1 MKNHQ
6 YAIADYNLKIV
17 KKELRDLHFL
27 DDSTDDIDNPAELL
41 KTFLLKSFL
50 DQQSLAIRGQKIA
63 GMLAS
68 FEENALTFLDKNAPI
83 SKIGFYNIALQLLHF
98 EVGEDFLIDN
108 PITKMKTLNLPVA
121 NVHDNMNLYDTMT
134 AWYLLLNTH
143 NKYGTTFIDELAS
156 KGYFAQNLNGFKK
169 PLIFNGKT
177 MPVYDT
183 NNLIREVVYV
193 ESSQDNDHDGK
204 LNLLKTEI
212 IRPKESNKNKV
223 PVIFTASPY
232 NQGTNDKDGEQL
244 THNVNVSLKHK
255 EPNNYSYSDIEHH
268 SKKETLPEPRPIEG
282 KTRKAEQTLD
292 REQSYTLNDY
302 FLARGFAVV
311 YSAGIGTYE
320 SDGFRTTGD
329 DDETLSATAIIE
341 WLNGKRTAFTNKTD
355 NNQIEAYWSNGS
367 IAMSGRS
374 YLGTLQIAA
383 ATTGIDGLKTCI
395 AEAAISNWYDYYREN
410 GLVLAP
416 GGFQGED
423 ADVLAAETYSR
434 KQQATEF
441 YKNKDAWEKQLSSI
455 TDGQDRDTGN
465 YNEFWD
471 ARNYLKNAK
480 NIKADMFLI
489 HGLNDDNVKPKNVEQ
504 IWNAIKTLNI
514 NKKLILHQGKHIYI
528 NAFQSIDFTDMIN
541 LWLTYKLLDVD
552 NKADELIPNV
562 LIQDNVKAETWNAFD
577 EWENPDDVKT
587 LHPSNNN
594 ELTDEFDHGR
604 KEFKDQLSVSDFEKY
619 CLDYK
624 QWRDDLVLDHENNPL
639 TNNRVIFKTTPTK
652 EDFTIDGKVKISLN
666 ASSTQNYGML
676 SCMLVDYGE
685 AYRLTESPKNL
696 GHRINEGYLWREDS
710 LREFKIQNKKT
721 PYKEIAEG
729 HINMQNRKNSYHVDD
744 MEANEFYDMELELQP
759 TFYHVLAGHQLGLII
774 FATDFENTIRGNQDL
789 KYRISLAETDIKLP
803 IRKQ

>member
-6 YAIADYNLKIV
+6 YAIADYNLKIA
-17 KKELRDLHFL
+17 KKELTDIHFL
-27 DDSTDDIDNPAELL
+27 DKSTDDIKKPAELL
-41 KTFLLKSFL
+41 KTFLLKAFL
-50 DQQSLAIRGQKIA
+50 DSQSLTIRGQQIA
-63 GMLAS
+63 GMMAS
-68 FEENALTFLDKNAPI
+68 FEENALSFLDKNAPL

-98 EVGEDFLIDN
+98 QVGEDFLIDN
-108 PITKMKTLNLPVA
+108 PITKMKDLNLPVA
-121 NVHDNMNLYDTMT
+121 DVNDEMNLYDTIC

-143 NKYGTTFIDELAS
+143 NKYGTTFVDDLAS
-156 KGYFAQNLNGFKK
+156 KGYFAQNLNSFSK

-193 ESSQDNDHDGK
+193 EADQDTDNDGK
-204 LNLLKTEI
+204 LDLLKTEI

-223 PVIFTASPY
+223 PVIFTNSPY
-232 NQGTNDKDGEQL
+232 NQGTNDKDGKDL
-244 THNVNVSLKHK
+244 THNVNIGLQHK
-255 EPNNYSYSDIEHH
+255 EPNNYSYSNI
-268 SKKETLPEPRPIEG
+268 KAKNNKEKLPEPRTVEG

-292 REQSYTLNDY
+292 RELSYTLNDY

-329 DDETLSATAIIE
+329 YDETLSATAVIE
-341 WLNGKRTAFTNKTD
+341 WLTGKRTAFTNKLD
-355 NNQIEAYWSNGS
+355 NNQIEAYWSNGNV
-367 IAMSGRS
+367 AMSGRS

-383 ATTGIDGLKTCI
+383 ATTGVEGLKTCI

-434 KQQATEF
+434 KQNASEF
-441 YKNKDAWEKQLSSI
+441 YKNEEAWQKQLAKI
-455 TDGQDRDTGN
+455 TEGQERDTGN

-471 ARNYLKNAK
+471 ARNYLKDAK

-504 IWNAIKTLNI
+504 IWQAIKPLNI

-552 NKADELIPNV
+552 NNAPELIPNV
-562 LIQDNVKAETWNAFD
+562 IIQDNTKEQTWNAFN
-577 EWENPDDVKT
+577 EWENPDSIKT
-587 LHPSNNN
+587 LHPSQNN
-594 ELTDEFDHGR
+594 ELIDDFDHG
-604 KEFKDQLSVSDFEKY
+604 KKQFKDSVDSKDFQKY

-624 QWRDDLVLDHENNPL
+624 KWRNDLVLDREDNPL
-639 TNNRVIFKTTPTK
+639 KDNRIIFKTAPAK
-652 EDFTIDGKVKISLN
+652 EDFTIDGKVKIQLN
-666 ASSTQNYGML
+666 ASASQNFGMI
-676 SCMLVDYGE
+676 SCMLVDYGND
-685 AYRLTESPKNL
+685 YRLTETPKPL

-710 LREFKIQNKKT
+710 LREFKMKMQKT

-729 HINMQNRKNSYHVDD
+729 HINMQNRSNSYQVDD
-744 MEANEFYDMELELQP
+744 MEANADYDMSLELQP
-759 TFYHVLAGHQLGLII
+759 TFYHLLAGHQLGLVI
-774 FATDFENTIRGNQDL
+774 FATDFENTVRGNQDI
-789 KYRISLAETDIKLP
+789 KYTINLAESNIQLP